1 MTLETDSMFI
11 TYLLAVYLN
20 FSIVTYVG
28 DKHLLPYGSVFFLL
42 DAGMSETDQYLIVV
56 LQGSSYS
63 IKFVVLAMPEME
75 LEIELT
81 LELELCCFP
90 HSNKLCMS

>member
-1 MTLETDSMFI
+1 
-11 TYLLAVYLN
+11 
-20 FSIVTYVG
+20 
-28 DKHLLPYGSVFFLL
+28 
-42 DAGMSETDQYLIVV
+42 MSETDQYLIVV

-63 IKFVVLAMPEME
+63 IKFVVLAMHEIE

-90 HSNKLCMS
+90 HSHKLCMS

>member
-28 DKHLLPYGSVFFLL
+28 DKHLLPYGSVFFF
-42 DAGMSETDQYLIVV
+42 AGCWNVRDGPVPDRGVAGFIL
-56 LQGSSYS
+56 
-63 IKFVVLAMPEME
+63 F
-75 LEIELT
+75 
-81 LELELCCFP
+81 
-90 HSNKLCMS
+90 H